1 MSVVGGNYCCSITV
15 KFTKEPYEN
24 YWLTTAISGFECTG
38 IGCKLYR
45 DTVGRKNNTGNY
57 QYFLRKIFAVVAG
70 MIPAIK
76 GCIIY
81 SKNDTKSDS

>member
-1 MSVVGGNYCCSITV
+1 MLFNNSKIYN
-15 KFTKEPYEN
+15 EPHKN
-24 YWLTTAISGFECTG
+24 YWLTTANSGFEYTG

-45 DTVGRKNNTGNY
+45 DTVGRKNNTGNC

-70 MIPAIK
+70 MTPAIK

-81 SKNDTKSDS
+81 SKK